1 MCWRTGKFSERK
13 NKKKGT
19 QSYMCLECGL
29 KRCLECGLK
38 RMWTEKMS
46 ELLMWTEKMSELLMW
61 TEKKMWT
68 EE

>member
-1 MCWRTGKFSERK
+1 
-13 NKKKGT
+13 
-19 QSYMCLECGL
+19 
-29 KRCLECGLK
+29 
-38 RMWTEKMS
+38 MS